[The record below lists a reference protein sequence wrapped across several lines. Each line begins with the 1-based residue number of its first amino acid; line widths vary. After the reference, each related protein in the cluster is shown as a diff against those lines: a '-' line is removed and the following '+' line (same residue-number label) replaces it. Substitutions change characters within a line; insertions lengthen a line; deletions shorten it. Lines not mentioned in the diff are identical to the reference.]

1 MACEADAASALL
13 RPTALKS
20 RFVWVRAHAATGDG
34 PIASHGPA
42 APGRGPDGAGVVT
55 MSITKVCR
63 LMIRFGA
70 YLKRVPNQ
78 QQQPLASSLLAPVE
92 LTRITSVLVA
102 SLLVQL
108 CPQVPT
114 CAGWWAACRGGACA
128 PSPGPRRSPSSP
140 SPRLFFRRSAR
151 RTASVPGRGASAK
164 PAHTMDALQAEIARK
179 RKEREANAGTAAAG
193 PRKWIKK
200 GDLEKQR
207 EAAYLQTEATE
218 QEERQKKLVV
228 PQHRDAAIAAEQAAE
243 RKRLAGESDALQDE
257 QQQGA
262 GASSA
267 TAGSSGS
274 VGGGV
279 SRSGAGASTDS
290 EAALRP
296 VDVMRRLRAL
306 GQPIRLF
313 GETDEERYDRYRAVS
328 SALPSEAEVDLELK
342 KGQMFDQRQL
352 FERCGVKSLL
362 RSVLDGF
369 SGTVFAYGQTG
380 SGKTYTMTGVVDE
393 GVDE

>member
-1 MACEADAASALL
+1 
-13 RPTALKS
+13 
-20 RFVWVRAHAATGDG
+20 
-34 PIASHGPA
+34 
-42 APGRGPDGAGVVT
+42 
-55 MSITKVCR
+55 
-63 LMIRFGA
+63 
-70 YLKRVPNQ
+70 
-78 QQQPLASSLLAPVE
+78 
-92 LTRITSVLVA
+92 
-102 SLLVQL
+102 
-108 CPQVPT
+108 
-114 CAGWWAACRGGACA
+114 
-128 PSPGPRRSPSSP
+128 
-140 SPRLFFRRSAR
+140 
-151 RTASVPGRGASAK
+151 
-164 PAHTMDALQAEIARK
+164 MDALQAEIARK
-179 RKEREANAGTAAAG
+179 RKEREATAGTAAAG

-352 FERCGVKSLL
+352 FDESGNARQETAKVAHEAEAGGADGAGDDEDENELDEKFVPTTPEEAVAKHFKTLIKMWEGELEARDPTESASQAGRTVTANFQQCKRHTRAFFKQLRTRTMPLDVLSTMVEITSFMQQREYVKAHDAYIRCAIGTAPWPMGITGTGIHERQGRQHLRESKVAHVMNDETQRKYLQSVKRLMTYAQKAMPAAPSKM
-362 RSVLDGF
+362 VL
-369 SGTVFAYGQTG
+369 TNW
-380 SGKTYTMTGVVDE
+380 
-393 GVDE
+393 